1 MKIAIIG
8 YGKMGKAIHALAE
21 NKGHNV
27 VCFIDSTADWDKSC
41 KPLGDLAD
49 VAIEFTGP
57 ETAIPNIIR
66 CFREHIPVVCGSTGW
81 TDNMQLV
88 EEAQAK
94 YDGALVWAPNFS
106 PGVNLFFQLNEWFA
120 DIMEKFPDYDVSIE
134 EIHHTKK
141 LDAPSGTAV
150 YLANQLI
157 DKLSRIKKWV
167 RAEEAGEDLSE
178 LPVFSERID
187 DVTGIHTVSYESNI
201 DRIELRHSAKNRL
214 GFTAGA
220 LLAASWII
228 NKKGIFTL
236 KDILF

>member
-21 NKGHNV
+21 KKGHNI
-27 VCFIDSTADWDKSC
+27 VCFIDSPADWNKSC

-57 ETAIPNIIR
+57 ETAVPNIIR
-66 CFREHIPVVCGSTGW
+66 CFQEHIPVVCGSTGW
-81 TDNMQLV
+81 IDKMQEV
-88 EEAQAK
+88 EQAQKK
-94 YDGALVWAPNFS
+94 YEGTLVWSPNFS

-120 DIMEKFPDYDVSIE
+120 GIMEKFPDYDVAIE

-167 RAEEAGEDLSE
+167 HAEEATDELSE
-178 LPVFSERID
+178 LPIFCERIE
-187 DVTGIHTVSYESNI
+187 DVTGIHTVSYESDI
-201 DRIELRHSAKNRL
+201 DRIELRHAAKNRL

-220 LLAASWII
+220 LLAADWII
-228 NKKGIFTL
+228 GKKGIFTL